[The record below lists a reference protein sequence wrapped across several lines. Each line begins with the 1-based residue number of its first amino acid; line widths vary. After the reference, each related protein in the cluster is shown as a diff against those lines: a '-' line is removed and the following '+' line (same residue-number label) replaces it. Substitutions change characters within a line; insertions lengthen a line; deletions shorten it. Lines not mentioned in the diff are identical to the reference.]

1 MSVKRHLRIG
11 ASIGLLAFAHV
22 AQAFDVLYAEHDI
35 SATPAGAFSSV
46 CAFDGAPRKPLQFAE
61 AVERAL
67 CGNPQTRSRWA
78 DVKAQAAA
86 VGTARAAYLP
96 TLSANW
102 QGQREHSVIDVRDH
116 PTLSSDMTS
125 TVRSVGANLTWT
137 LFDFGARSAAL
148 NSANAQLDAAR
159 ALQDATLQTVFA
171 LTAKDYYATQ
181 TAIGASDA
189 ARDIELMTRQTML
202 AAQARVDKGIAPV
215 TDALQAQT
223 QHEQALVALTKA
235 ESDAQTA
242 LGSLAADMAL
252 DPSVPLDVPAIKE
265 VDLPG
270 QTFAASIEEMI
281 DQVKQGHPSVRAA
294 QAQYEAAVAKITQ
307 TSAQG
312 APSISLIAKYNRNN
326 QPQSIGLG
334 QPSYPSTGHDAYIG
348 VQVSI
353 PLFEGFSRHY
363 QVDQARAQAERQ
375 QDVLDD
381 ARQRVALDV
390 WTSYQSLNGAT
401 RNMQNN
407 ANLLAIAGRAWE
419 AARRRYDAGVGNI
432 LELMNTQS
440 ALANAKQQR
449 LRAVADWEY
458 ARVDL
463 ASKLGVLGQGD
474 LLN

>member
-1 MSVKRHLRIG
+1 M
-11 ASIGLLAFAHV
+11 
-22 AQAFDVLYAEHDI
+22 
-35 SATPAGAFSSV
+35 
-46 CAFDGAPRKPLQFAE
+46 
-61 AVERAL
+61 
-67 CGNPQTRSRWA
+67 
-78 DVKAQAAA
+78 
-86 VGTARAAYLP
+86 
-96 TLSANW
+96 
-102 QGQREHSVIDVRDH
+102 
-116 PTLSSDMTS
+116 M
-125 TVRSVGANLTWT
+125 
-137 LFDFGARSAAL
+137 
-148 NSANAQLDAAR
+148 
-159 ALQDATLQTVFA
+159 
-171 LTAKDYYATQ
+171 
-181 TAIGASDA
+181 
-189 ARDIELMTRQTML
+189 

-223 QHEQALVALTKA
+223 QHEQALIALTKA

-242 LGSLAADMAL
+242 LGSLASDMAL

-281 DQVKQGHPSVRAA
+281 DQVKQTHPSVRAA

-312 APSISLIAKYNRNN
+312 APSISLIAKYNRNT
-326 QPQSIGLG
+326 QPQSMGLG

-363 QVDQARAQAERQ
+363 QIDQARAQAERQ

-390 WTSYQSLNGAT
+390 WTSYQTLTGAT
-401 RNMQNN
+401 RNVQNN
-407 ANLLAIAGRAWE
+407 ANLLAIAGEAWE

-432 LELMNTQS
+432 LELMNTQT

-449 LRAVADWEY
+449 LRTVADWDY

-463 ASKLGVLGQGD
+463 ASKLGALGEKD
-474 LLN
+474 LWD